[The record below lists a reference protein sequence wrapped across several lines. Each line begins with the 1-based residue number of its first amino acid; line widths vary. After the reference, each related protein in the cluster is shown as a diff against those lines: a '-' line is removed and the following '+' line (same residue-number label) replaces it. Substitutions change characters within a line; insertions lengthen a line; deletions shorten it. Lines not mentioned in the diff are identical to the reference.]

1 MTLRAD
7 TVVLSPGGDPSAPP
21 AVDPYDLAGDE
32 GIVMVDG
39 SLTLVGLGRARTLT
53 LDGGLADDS
62 AVADIGHWL
71 AGLPCTDPLRRPGTG
86 VVAFGALPFDR
97 HEPAGL
103 VVPEVVYGRADD
115 GTEWLTVVTGGDDD
129 GDSRRLSPT
138 DHRNC
143 PPTPPTCGPG
153 SLPEPGGTPSGHRR
167 RTGRG
172 PVASRS
178 WPGSARARP
187 TGRSWP
193 SPRRPW
199 RPSTAVRS
207 TRWSW
212 PGRST
217 SRPPGRSTSRR
228 CSGAGTS
235 ANRPA
240 RSSPCRRRTVAGS
253 WAPVLSSSWP
263 AGVSTYGA
271 GRWPAPRGDGDGP
284 DGSRLLDSSKDTLEH
299 RYVTEFIAG
308 VLAPLCR
315 ELDVPEHPELAHLHS
330 VTHLATP
337 IAGVLDGDPGRSPGG
352 DDGVPSALALVAALH
367 PTPAVGGVPREAA
380 LTMIAAR
387 EHPRRDH
394 YAGPVGWTDA
404 RGDGTWVVGIRAV
417 TVHGTTAR
425 LAAGV
430 GIVGASDPG
439 AELSRPTG
447 SSPRCSRPWSPVR
460 TSPPSGW
467 TTALPPRLPA
477 GADPAGRTS
486 AGPVVDLPDHRG
498 QHRGGVPGD
507 EVPDAGHRDEL
518 GPGDGGGQTAGRGR
532 RYDDVPIA
540 FDHRRR
546 DGDAG
551 QHRVIRGSS
560 PTSATCSVMNVS
572 LVLPQAPSTPSV
584 GNSSGNVACTYSRAP
599 SGRTRDH
606 RRIRGSNEPIPTRP
620 ALVSTLPS
628 TRTFS
633 SRSRKLMLSGVQIDP
648 TSTSPRTS
656 SG

>member
-1 MTLRAD
+1 VTLRAD

-71 AGLPCTDPLRRPGTG
+71 GGLPCTDPLRRPGTG
-86 VVAFGALPFDR
+86 AVAFGALPFDR

-129 GDSRRLSPT
+129 GDSRR
-138 DHRNC
+138 
-143 PPTPPTCGPG
+143 
-153 SLPEPGGTPSGHRR
+153 SLPDGPPELPADPADLRAWLAAGA
-167 RTGRG
+167 GRHAVG
-172 PVASRS
+172 AS
-178 WPGSARARP
+178 
-187 TGRSWP
+187 
-193 SPRRPW
+193 SPN
-199 RPSTAVRS
+199 
-207 TRWSW
+207 
-212 PGRST
+212 
-217 SRPPGRSTSRR
+217 
-228 CSGAGTS
+228 GAGTGGLPQL
-235 ANRPA
+235 ARIRPYSTDGAFLAVTAEAVAAIHRGEVDKVVLA
-240 RSSPCRRRTVAGS
+240 RQVDVETTGPLDVPALLRRWHLREPACTIFAMPATDGRRFVGASPELLVARRGVHVRSRPLAGTS
-253 WAPVLSSSWP
+253 
-263 AGVSTYGA
+263 G
-271 GRWPAPRGDGDGP
+271 GDGDGP

-380 LTMIAAR
+380 LAMIASR

-439 AELSRPTG
+439 AELLETN
-447 SSPRCSRPWSPVR
+447 WKL
-460 TSPPSGW
+460 
-467 TTALPPRLPA
+467 TAVFEALVP
-477 GADPAGRTS
+477 GADFSAVGLDDRPPAPATGRS
-486 AGPVVDLPDHRG
+486 
-498 QHRGGVPGD
+498 
-507 EVPDAGHRDEL
+507 
-518 GPGDGGGQTAGRGR
+518 
-532 RYDDVPIA
+532 
-540 FDHRRR
+540 
-546 DGDAG
+546 
-551 QHRVIRGSS
+551 
-560 PTSATCSVMNVS
+560 
-572 LVLPQAPSTPSV
+572 
-584 GNSSGNVACTYSRAP
+584 
-599 SGRTRDH
+599 
-606 RRIRGSNEPIPTRP
+606 
-620 ALVSTLPS
+620 
-628 TRTFS
+628 
-633 SRSRKLMLSGVQIDP
+633 
-648 TSTSPRTS
+648 
-656 SG
+656 